1 MYKKIMLVIT
11 IPFMMVFN
19 AVAGDD
25 VNDIIKNV
33 QKTYDKMDNLTAS
46 FRQIDTFSITGSVS
60 EASGKIF
67 IKDKVKYRFESD
79 DQIIVTDGKTI
90 WTYNNMTQQLLI
102 DNVRENSGALLPRDL
117 LFEYP
122 KNYIATLLGEKKIDG
137 ERTFNIRMDPKEN
150 IHGYV
155 RYMKLWIQ
163 KNSWHI
169 IKIETTD
176 LNGNVSS
183 FEIRDI
189 DAKSKL
195 NDQIFRFQETGDMQV
210 VDMR

>member
-1 MYKKIMLVIT
+1 MHKKMMLVFT
-11 IPFMMVFN
+11 IFLFLVFQ
-19 AVAGDD
+19 ATAADD

-33 QKTYDKMDNLTAS
+33 QKTYDKMENLTAS
-46 FRQIDTFSITGSVS
+46 FRQVDTFSITGSVS
-60 EASGKIF
+60 EASGRIF

-90 WTYNNMTQQLLI
+90 WTFNNMTQQLLI
-102 DNVRENSGALLPRDL
+102 DNVRKNSGALLPRDL

-122 KNYIATLLGEKKIDG
+122 KNYIATLLGEQKVDG
-137 ERTFNIRMDPKEN
+137 DKAYNIRMDPKEN

-155 RYMKLWIQ
+155 KFMKLWIQ

-176 LNGNVSS
+176 LNGNVST
-183 FEIRDI
+183 FEISDI

-195 NDQIFRFQETGDMQV
+195 TDQMFRFQETDKMQV